1 MPQKRASKKHA
12 RDYLAEFKA
21 LLSLPVDGASLA
33 VFRICFGLVMAW
45 HIGKFLIYTGSLRPL
60 DLYYVNPPWH
70 FTYLGFEWV
79 RPLAEPWL
87 SIHFGVAIIAALL
100 VAAGLFYRTAA
111 ATLFLSYGYIFLLE
125 ATSYN
130 NHYYL
135 MCLLAFLL
143 IFMPAATRFSIDNLV
158 RSRWRKPQ
166 ANSEAAATELPSG
179 MIPFWPVFLLRFQL
193 FIVYFY
199 GGIAKINADWLT
211 GEPLFAIGDQ
221 LRLTADRMVG
231 LPDSVQTI
239 HFCLLLAWGGLI
251 FDLAIGFL
259 LLWKRTRWLAI
270 TLTFLFHLH
279 NHFMF
284 PIGVFPTMAFTATLI
299 FFAPDWPLRL
309 TKRLAGFVWQAKDT
323 LEPAKPAS
331 QTLPMQRYAFTLI
344 CLFLTWQSVW
354 PLRHHFIS
362 GDANWTEEAQ
372 DFSWR
377 MMLRS
382 KAAGYLTY
390 RVVDPQ
396 LHVVDERGRSQVD
409 WQACSDDVPKAV
421 YTSID
426 SHLFRWDHHPGLAVT
441 FEPSLGTRVI
451 YNSPNTGQATEESR
465 STEREKLSKL
475 WRSAFGGEP
484 KIEQTIS
491 LAEALQ
497 ATRQRVREADFAER
511 FGKSSVDAMLAL
523 VTELDQMLVAR
534 DQIESP
540 SEVSQVALT
549 NRLHQLYQSPLFPD
563 LQPIFSRLHPFLLQG
578 ANFTGERFLVLS
590 VPGSKTPLDRSS
602 LLKLSGDAPYVVWID
617 FSRLRPVDWR
627 GLPESFVTFE
637 DRKLNVMWN
646 HFHELNSHQLEQ
658 FTVRPRL
665 IQQYARHIADRWESA
680 TGRRPEVRASS
691 YIMLNYHFPRPLVD
705 PQVDLA
711 AVSYVPFKHNP
722 WILPRSSERINVS
735 KIQMPSSGMR
745 R

>member
-1 MPQKRASKKHA
+1 MPRKRASQKHA

-21 LLSLPVDGASLA
+21 LLSSPVDGASLA
-33 VFRICFGLVMAW
+33 AFRICFGFVMAW
-45 HIGKFLIYTGSLRPL
+45 HIGKFLISTGGIRPL
-60 DLYYVNPPWH
+60 DHYYVNPPWH

-79 RPLAEPWL
+79 RPWAEPWL
-87 SIHFGVAIIAALL
+87 SIHFGVAVIAALL
-100 VAAGLFYRTAA
+100 VAAGLFYRAA
-111 ATLFLSYGYIFLLE
+111 ATVLFLGYGYIFLLD
-125 ATSYN
+125 ATNYN

-143 IFMPAATRFSIDNLV
+143 ICMPATARFSVDNLI
-158 RSRWRKPQ
+158 RSRMAAKRGP
-166 ANSEAAATELPSG
+166 ASEATTG

-193 FIVYFY
+193 FVVYFF
-199 GGIAKINADWLT
+199 GGVAKLNADWLT
-211 GEPLFAIGDQ
+211 GEPLYAIGDQ
-221 LRLTADRMVG
+221 LRLTADGLVG
-231 LPDSVQTI
+231 LPNSIQTI
-239 HFCLLLAWGGLI
+239 HFCLLLAWGGLF

-270 TLTFLFHLH
+270 TLTFVFHLH

-284 PIGVFPTMAFTATLI
+284 PIGVFPMMAFTATLI

-309 TKRLAGFVWQAKDT
+309 TKRLGAIVSRAKKP
-323 LEPAKPAS
+323 LESAAPTAHAF
-331 QTLPMQRYAFTLI
+331 PMPRYAFTLI

-390 RVVDPQ
+390 RVSDPAV
-396 LHVVDERGRSQVD
+396 HVIDGRGRSQVD

-426 SHLFRWDHHPGLAVT
+426 SNLFRWDHHPGLAVT
-441 FEPSLGTRVI
+441 YEPSLGTRVI
-451 YNSPNTGQATEESR
+451 YNSPDAGQASEQSL
-465 STEREKLSKL
+465 SSAREQLSKL
-475 WRSAFGGEP
+475 WQSAFGQEP

-491 LAEALQ
+491 LAEAFQL
-497 ATRQRVREADFAER
+497 TRNRVREADIATR
-511 FGKSSVDAMLAL
+511 FGQSSVEAMLGL
-523 VTELDQMLVAR
+523 VSELEQMLAQR
-534 DQIESP
+534 DQSGKQ
-540 SEVSQVALT
+540 SEVTQVALA

-563 LQPIFSRLHPFLLQG
+563 LQPIFGRLHPFVLQG
-578 ANFTGERFLVLS
+578 AGFTGERFLVLS
-590 VPGSKTPLDRSS
+590 DPTSKAPLDRSS
-602 LLKLSGDAPYVVWID
+602 LLKLSGGEPYVVWVD

-627 GLPESFVTFE
+627 GLPQSFVTFE
-637 DRKLNVMWN
+637 DRKLHVMWN
-646 HFHELNSHQLEQ
+646 HFHELNPHQLEQ

-665 IQQYARHIADRWESA
+665 IQQYARHIADRWQET

-705 PQVDLA
+705 PQIDLA
-711 AVSYVPFKHNP
+711 AVSYMPFKHND
-722 WILPRSSERINVS
+722 WILPRSTERINVS
-735 KIQMPSSGMR
+735 SIQSPTSTR

>member
-1 MPQKRASKKHA
+1 MPRKRAPQKRA
-12 RDYLAEFKA
+12 RDYVAEFKA
-21 LLSLPVDGASLA
+21 LLSTPVDGASLA
-33 VFRICFGLVMAW
+33 AFRICFGLVMAW
-45 HIGKFLIYTGSLRPL
+45 HIGKFLIPTDGVRPL

-79 RPLAEPWL
+79 RPWAEPWL
-87 SIHFGVAIIAALL
+87 SIHFGVAVISALL
-100 VAAGLFYRTAA
+100 VAAGLFYRAA
-111 ATLFLSYGYIFLLE
+111 ATTLFLSYGYIFLLE
-125 ATSYN
+125 ATNYN

-143 IFMPAATRFSIDNLV
+143 LCMPAATRFSIDNLIGFHP
-158 RSRWRKPQ
+158 RGNQ
-166 ANSEAAATELPSG
+166 APASEWAEG
-179 MIPFWPVFLLRFQL
+179 MIPFWPVFLLRFQI
-193 FIVYFY
+193 FIVYFF
-199 GGIAKINADWLT
+199 GGLAKLNTDWLT

-221 LRLTADRMVG
+221 LRLTADRLVG
-231 LPDSVQTI
+231 LPDNVQTI

-270 TLTFLFHLH
+270 TLTFLFHFH

-284 PIGVFPTMAFTATLI
+284 PIGVFPTMAFTASLI
-299 FFAPDWPLRL
+299 YFSPDWPLRL
-309 TKRLAGFVWQAKDT
+309 TKRLGGFAWRAREPSDSAKVT
-323 LEPAKPAS
+323 PHAF
-331 QTLPMQRYAFTLI
+331 PMPGYAFALV

-390 RVVDPQ
+390 RVVDPEVQ
-396 LHVVDERGRSQVD
+396 IIDGRGRSQVD

-441 FEPSLGTRVI
+441 YEPSLGTRVV
-451 YNSPNTGQATEESR
+451 YNSPNTSEANEQSL
-465 STEREKLSKL
+465 STERESLSKL
-475 WRSAFGGEP
+475 WRSAFGREP
-484 KIEQTIS
+484 EIEQTIS

-497 ATRQRVREADFAER
+497 STRERVREADTAER
-511 FGKSSVDAMLAL
+511 FGKSSVEAVLSL
-523 VTELDQMLVAR
+523 VSELEQMLVER
-534 DQIESP
+534 DQSSKP
-540 SEVSQVALT
+540 SEVTQVALT
-549 NRLHQLYQSPLFPD
+549 NRLHQLYQSLLFPD
-563 LQPIFSRLHPFLLQG
+563 LQPIFGRLHPFLLQG
-578 ANFTGERFLVLS
+578 ADFTGERFLVLS
-590 VPGSKTPLDRSS
+590 DSESKTSLDRSS
-602 LLKLSGDAPYVVWID
+602 LLKLSGGEPYVVWVD

-627 GLPESFVTFE
+627 GLPRSFVTFE
-637 DRKLNVMWN
+637 DRNLHVMWN
-646 HFHELNSHQLEQ
+646 HFHEMNSHQLEQ

-665 IQQYARHIADRWESA
+665 IQQYARHVADQWQTA
-680 TGRRPEVRASS
+680 TGRRPEVRATS

-711 AVSYVPFKHNP
+711 AVTYLPFKHNQ
-722 WILPRSSERINVS
+722 WILPRSTERINVS
-735 KIQMPSSGMR
+735 KIQTPSNGMR